1 MRLGRRPFAASGGHR
16 TRRRGEHPGQ
26 PRPLRRPARRRGPRL
41 ERTEGAWTVPAL
53 DDGNVEPE
61 VSFRQLDTVR
71 AFALEQLEASGEA
84 EAARRQHALY
94 YLSMAHEAGHALTGH
109 GQVPWLARLESEH
122 DNLRA
127 ALGWARDGGEV
138 VLGLS
143 LSGALWPF
151 WQRHSH
157 LGEGRRWLETFLT
170 ADGAESAPP
179 EVRAEA
185 LDWRRL
191 AGARPGRLR
200 ARRSSIRGGV
210 EPFPGPLATGT
221 DGWSPLPSRGYG
233 TRAGSVP

>member
-1 MRLGRRPFAASGGHR
+1 M
-16 TRRRGEHPGQ
+16 
-26 PRPLRRPARRRGPRL
+26 
-41 ERTEGAWTVPAL
+41 
-53 DDGNVEPE
+53 
-61 VSFRQLDTVR
+61 
-71 AFALEQLEASGEA
+71 
-84 EAARRQHALY
+84 
-94 YLSMAHEAGHALTGH
+94 TGH

-127 ALGWARDGGEV
+127 ALGWARDRDEV

-157 LGEGRRWLETFLT
+157 LSEGRRWLETSLT

-179 EVRAEA
+179 EVRADA
-185 LDWRRL
+185 LTGAAWLAHDQDDYAPAEVRSRR
-191 AGARPGRLR
+191 GR
-200 ARRSSIRGGV
+200 A
-210 EPFPGPLATGT
+210 FPGPLATGT